1 LYDPFIAIMDVASDL
16 LGRNFLSHGL
26 FSVAFVNIIWLAIY
40 GYYIPAN
47 VRVGLSVPQVASTLS
62 CLFIG
67 TAINLLMMR
76 GAKPTGPVEWGK
88 ISVRS
93 QYAIFMLATSFTW
106 MMGLM
111 GYIRS
116 SVRLHWHVNEVMRD
130 NSPWAFT
137 HTIGFAA
144 NMISFN
150 VLFFWVTLLFVFWLG
165 SLGTKKAVVEK
176 VKFIPVP
183 APATSH

>member
-1 LYDPFIAIMDVASDL
+1 
-16 LGRNFLSHGL
+16 
-26 FSVAFVNIIWLAIY
+26 
-40 GYYIPAN
+40 
-47 VRVGLSVPQVASTLS
+47 
-62 CLFIG
+62 
-67 TAINLLMMR
+67 
-76 GAKPTGPVEWGK
+76 
-88 ISVRS
+88 
-93 QYAIFMLATSFTW
+93 MLATSFTW

-116 SVRLHWHVNEVMRD
+116 SVRLHWHVNEIMRD

-176 VKFIPVP
+176 GRAAPVAAL
-183 APATSH
+183 APSTN